1 MATTLHA
8 TQAMLDAHHR
18 DGAKFA
24 QMMIESFHH
33 RFGDAFWSD
42 WDRLIGPVLPE
53 QPTLIDL
60 GSGPGML
67 VQALGKRYQG
77 GKVYGVECAPYMLEA
92 QVDMPVG
99 CEILVADLH
108 DPKLPLPDN
117 SVDAAMASVVLH
129 EMTQPIRALQ
139 EVFRCL
145 KPGGRMFVLDWVRA
159 PLARYVE
166 AQTTE
171 EAVFGPEA
179 TTESLDDLFTHF
191 IEHNRFTWED
201 LVYICQKVGFTVRE
215 ATVMRMGRY
224 ARLIIE
230 KPQPEEAP

>member
-1 MATTLHA
+1 
-8 TQAMLDAHHR
+8 
-18 DGAKFA
+18 
-24 QMMIESFHH
+24 
-33 RFGDAFWSD
+33 
-42 WDRLIGPVLPE
+42 
-53 QPTLIDL
+53 
-60 GSGPGML
+60 
-67 VQALGKRYQG
+67 
-77 GKVYGVECAPYMLEA
+77 MLEA